1 MNQEQLTDII
11 SHFKTEG
18 KVKEIKAL
26 GNGLINDTYK
36 VETEDPNATDY
47 VLQRINHSIFTDV
60 DLLQRNI
67 ELVTTHIKQ
76 QLEADKEDN
85 IDRKVLRFL
94 PTDSGKTYH
103 KAEDGTYWRM
113 SVFIKNAHTQEAV
126 TPEAAYNVGKTFGH
140 FEAQLTDIADQL
152 GETIPDFHNME
163 LRLHQLDEALT
174 QDLAGR
180 KASVQDFVDEI
191 KQYAEEMCKAE
202 QLFREGKLPKR
213 VCHCD
218 SKVNN
223 MMFDDNDN
231 VLLVIDLDTVMPSFI
246 FSDYGDFLRTAANTI
261 AEDSADF
268 DKIDFRMDIF
278 RPFTKG
284 YIEATRSFLLPIERD
299 NLAYAAELFPYMQ
312 CVRFLWDYLNGD
324 KYWKTK
330 YSDHN
335 LVRSR
340 NQWALFK
347 SAKSH
352 EKEMQEFIADML

>member
-1 MNQEQLTDII
+1 MTHEQLTGII
-11 SHFKTEG
+11 SQFKIEG
-18 KVKEIKAL
+18 KVKEIKSL

-36 VETEDPNATDY
+36 VETEGSNTPDY

-60 DLLQRNI
+60 ELLQHNI
-67 ELVTTHIKQ
+67 ELVTNHIRE
-76 QLEADKEDN
+76 QLEVNHEED
-85 IDRKVLRFL
+85 IDRKVLHFL
-94 PTDSGKTYH
+94 PIGTGKTYC
-103 KAEDGTYWRM
+103 KMEDGTYWRM
-113 SVFIKNAHTQEAV
+113 SVFIKDAHTQEAV

-163 LRLHQLDEALT
+163 LRLQQLDEALN

-180 KASVQDFVDEI
+180 KANIMDFVDEI
-191 KQYAEEMCKAE
+191 KQYAQEMCKAE

-218 SKVNN
+218 TKVNN

-246 FSDYGDFLRTAANTI
+246 FSDYGDFLRTAANTV

-268 DKIDFRMDIF
+268 EKIDFRMDIF
-278 RPFTKG
+278 KSFTKG
-284 YIEATRSFLLPIERD
+284 YIESTKTFLLPIERE

-330 YSDHN
+330 YSNHN

-340 NQWALFK
+340 NQWTLFK
-347 SAKSH
+347 SAKRH
-352 EKEMQEFIADML
+352 EKDMKDFIASL